1 MNLDRNLKGVYV
13 IWLREL
19 KRYWVDKARI
29 ISSLAQPT
37 LFLIILGT
45 GLSAALSRSGS
56 SAYGNNTLNFIY
68 PGIIGMTIL
77 FTSIFSAV
85 SIVWDREFGFL
96 KEVLVAPVSRTAV
109 AIGKALGGST
119 VAMIQGTLM
128 LVFAPFIG
136 IALTPIIVIK
146 LWLYMFLIAFSINS
160 LGIIVAVRMR
170 TMEGFQ
176 VVMNFFLFPM
186 FLLSGALF
194 PIKNLPNWLS
204 WLVRINPLTYGV
216 DLLRQTVIGPKI
228 SVFSPYTD
236 IMFIAIFATITIT
249 IAVALFKRTD

>member
-1 MNLDRNLKGVYV
+1 MTDINRDIKGAYV

-37 LFLIILGT
+37 LFLLILGT
-45 GLSAALSRSGS
+45 GLSAALRG
-56 SAYGNNTLNFIY
+56 GTFVKGVKTIDFIY

-109 AIGKALGGST
+109 AIGKALGGAS

-128 LVFAPFIG
+128 LAFAPIIG
-136 IALTPIIVIK
+136 VSLTPLIIIK
-146 LWLYMFLIAFSINS
+146 LWVFMFLIAFSLTS
-160 LGIIVAVRMR
+160 MGLIVAVRMR

-176 VVMNFFLFPM
+176 MVMNFFLFPM
-186 FLLSGALF
+186 FLLSGAFF
-194 PIKNLPNWLS
+194 PIKSLPEWLS
-204 WLVRINPLTYGV
+204 VLVRINPLTYGV
-216 DLLRQTVIGPKI
+216 DLLRQTIIGPA
-228 SVFSPYTD
+228 VAVYNPYID
-236 IMFIAIFATITIT
+236 LLFIGCFAAVAIT
-249 IAVALFKRTD
+249 IAVIMFRRTE